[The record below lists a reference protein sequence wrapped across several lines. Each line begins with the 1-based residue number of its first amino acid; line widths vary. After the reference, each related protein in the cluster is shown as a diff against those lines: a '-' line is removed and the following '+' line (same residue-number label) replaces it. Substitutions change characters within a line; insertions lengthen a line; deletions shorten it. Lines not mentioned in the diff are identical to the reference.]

1 MDTMSMF
8 GPGAHIGSSLP
19 QGQLIGNYR
28 SYEAAIAAV
37 DRAVEAGVDPRFL
50 SIVGRDLRS
59 VYRLRHRPS
68 YAAVAG
74 RAALQG
80 AFFGMFIGLLFS
92 MMTGGQDLMMTL
104 GSTVLLGAVIW
115 VLFGVIGEVM
125 RRRQLKYAMIP
136 SMTAVSYDLVVD
148 NSVASQVNAALG
160 PQPMGQAN
168 QPAEPVAPTQPEP
181 HEPAQQS
188 EPSESEPSGGIP
200 DLPDGR
206 PQYGVRVDPKPP
218 ADQQQDS
225 DDSETR

>member
-1 MDTMSMF
+1 MSMF
-8 GPGAHIGSSLP
+8 GPGAHIGSPLP

-218 ADQQQDS
+218 ADQPQDS

>member
-8 GPGAHIGSSLP
+8 GPGAHIGSPLP

-218 ADQQQDS
+218 AGQQQDS

>member
-8 GPGAHIGSSLP
+8 GPGAHIGSPLP

-168 QPAEPVAPTQPEP
+168 QPAEPAAPTQPEP